1 MTLEV
6 FMKKYNLSPEVREE
20 LLLAIIKS
28 SKTDLGD
35 EKKSSSKVSEKS
47 DCDDSGDEYAPS
59 KEVVLCYGERKVAN
73 GFFYFKFTPVNRN
86 TFDCVYFT
94 MSSKDVSDT
103 YFNGDNLTD
112 DNFSHV
118 TKWAVGDNANIFA
131 IDDRCQNVL
140 FSVSIKRKAPKKSCI
155 VECDGFQVH
164 SLRGD

>member
-1 MTLEV
+1 MSLEA
-6 FMKKYNLSPEVREE
+6 FMNKYNLSQDVREE
-20 LLLAIIKS
+20 LLLAVIKS
-28 SKTDLGD
+28 SKPDLPND
-35 EKKSSSKVSEKS
+35 KKQSSKVSEKS

-59 KEVVLCYGERKVAN
+59 KEVVLCYGERKISN
-73 GFFYFKFTPVNRN
+73 GSFYFKFSPVNKN

-94 MSSKDVSDT
+94 MTSKEVSDT

-112 DNFSHV
+112 TNFNHV

-131 IDDRCQNVL
+131 IDDRCENVL